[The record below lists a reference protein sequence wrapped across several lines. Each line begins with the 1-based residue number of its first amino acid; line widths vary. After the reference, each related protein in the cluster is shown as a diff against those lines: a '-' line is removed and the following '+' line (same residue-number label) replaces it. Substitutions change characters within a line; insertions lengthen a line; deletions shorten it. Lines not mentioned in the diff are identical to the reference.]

1 MLGVGQE
8 VDSRAAFVS
17 KKKYN
22 DVASGEEVV
31 RTGLG
36 EVEGGGA
43 CDGEG

>member
-22 DVASGEEVV
+22 DVALLLLVKRWCVPDWEK
-31 RTGLG
+31 
-36 EVEGGGA
+36 
-43 CDGEG
+43 